1 MDTQRLILF
10 VVFSMSLFFLWQAW
24 EDERNPAPRNPVAAP
39 AGSVAGQRATAQVPD
54 APVPSPS
61 ANQNMGVPHGE
72 VPAPT
77 GAMPVTKGERIKL
90 VTDLIEVTVNTEG
103 GVIERVAL
111 LKHKDTLD
119 QSQAYKLLQSSDGR
133 VHVAQ
138 SGLLGEGLPNHRD
151 SYVAEPGVRTLARG
165 AERLDLRLVAD
176 MPGGAKV
183 SKVLTL
189 RAGSYLVDVAFEI
202 ENRGDK
208 ALDGHAYY
216 QLLRDA
222 KAPAGEQSMVPT
234 YTGPVVYNERDKF
247 TKLEFADIDKGKA
260 RFTKTTDNGW
270 VGMLEHY
277 FVAAWLP
284 RDGEPKLNREFY
296 AKKSGGDAGQ
306 YVVGVI
312 VPVSTIA
319 PGGVGRIGMPLY
331 AGPQEQEKLGALAK
345 GLELTTDYGIFTV
358 IAAPLFIAL
367 QWLYKLVG
375 NWGWAIVLLTILLK
389 LVFYPLN
396 TSAARSMGKM
406 KLVAPKLKALQ
417 EQYANDK
424 QQLQMKMME
433 LYKTE
438 KINPLG
444 GCLPILVQM
453 PVFIALY
460 WVLLAAVELR
470 HAPWLGWIGDLSS
483 PDPFYVLPVVYA
495 ITAYVQVKLSP
506 TPVTDP
512 MQARM
517 MQIMPIAF
525 SVMFIFFPSG
535 LVLYWLVNNVLSIA
549 QQWHVNR
556 LLGREQAAASAK
568 R

>member
-10 VVFSMSLFFLWQAW
+10 VIFSMSMFFLWQAW
-24 EDERNPAPRNPVAAP
+24 ENERNPKPTVAAVSAPVAPETAKP
-39 AGSVAGQRATAQVPD
+39 AADTPKPSQIAAG
-54 APVPSPS
+54 PS
-61 ANQNMGVPHGE
+61 E
-72 VPAPT
+72 IPAPS
-77 GAMPVTKGERIKL
+77 GVMPATKGERIKL
-90 VTDLIEVTVNTEG
+90 VTDLLEVTVNTEG

-119 QSQAYKLLQSSDGR
+119 RTQAYTLLQSADGR

-138 SGLLGEGLPNHRD
+138 SGLLGEALPNHRT
-151 SYVAEPGVRTLARG
+151 SFEAEPGPRSLGPG
-165 AERLDLRLVAD
+165 AEALELRLRSATAEGVR
-176 MPGGAKV
+176 V
-183 SKVLTL
+183 SKVI
-189 RAGSYLVDVAFEI
+189 RVKPGSYLIAVAFEI
-202 ENRGDK
+202 ENGSAK
-208 ALDGHAYY
+208 PVETHAYF
-216 QLLRDA
+216 QLLRDT
-222 KAPAGEQSMVPT
+222 KPPAGEHSMVPT
-234 YTGPVVYNERDKF
+234 YTGPVVYNEQDKF
-247 TKLEFADIDKGKA
+247 TKLEFGDIDKGKA
-260 RFTKTTDNGW
+260 RFTKIADNGW
-270 VGMLEHY
+270 IGMLEHY

-296 AKKSGGDAGQ
+296 VRKSSNDAGQ
-306 YVVGVI
+306 YIAGLL
-312 VPVSTIA
+312 VPMASVA
-319 PGGVGRIGMPLY
+319 PGAQGRVEVPLY
-331 AGPQEQEKLGALAK
+331 AGPQEQEKLGSLAK
-345 GLELTTDYGIFTV
+345 GLDLTTDYGIFTV
-358 IAAPLFIAL
+358 IAAPLFVAL

-406 KLVAPKLKALQ
+406 KLIAPKLKALQ

-424 QQLQMKMME
+424 QQLQVKMME

-470 HAPWLGWIGDLSS
+470 HAAWLGWIVDLSG
-483 PDPFYVLPVVYA
+483 PDPYYVLPVIYA
-495 ITAYVQVKLSP
+495 ITAYLQVKLSP
-506 TPVTDP
+506 TPVSDP

-525 SVMFIFFPSG
+525 SVMFIFFPAG
-535 LVLYWLVNNVLSIA
+535 LVLYWLVNNVLSIG

>member
-10 VVFSMSLFFLWQAW
+10 VIFSMSGFFLWQAW
-24 EDERNPAPRNPVAAP
+24 ESERNPRSAP
-39 AGSVAGQRATAQVPD
+39 ATVAISQGKEGEPAASGHVPD
-54 APVPSPS
+54 APSPGKTMK
-61 ANQNMGVPHGE
+61 APAEE

-77 GAMPVTKGERIKL
+77 GVMPVSKGERIRL
-90 VTDLIEVTVNTEG
+90 STDALEVTINTEG

-119 QSQAYKLLQSSDGR
+119 KSRPYTLLQNGDG
-133 VHVAQ
+133 HTHLAQ
-138 SGLLGEGLPNHRD
+138 SGLLGENLPNHRTMFTAQPGARSLGMGADRLELRLEAPTVDGIRASKVFTVRPD
-151 SYVAEPGVRTLARG
+151 SYLIEVGFEVVNGS
-165 AERLDLRLVAD
+165 
-176 MPGGAKV
+176 
-183 SKVLTL
+183 SKAIDT
-189 RAGSYLVDVAFEI
+189 
-202 ENRGDK
+202 
-208 ALDGHAYY
+208 HAYF
-216 QLLRDA
+216 QLLRDGNP
-222 KAPAGEQSMVPT
+222 PAGQHSMVPS
-234 YTGPVVYNERDKF
+234 YTGAVVYSEQDKF
-247 TKLEFADIDKGKA
+247 TKLEFADIDKGKT

-284 RDGEPKLNREFY
+284 RDGEPKLMREFY
-296 AKKSGGDAGQ
+296 AKKSSGDGAHYIAG
-306 YVVGVI
+306 VL
-312 VPVSTIA
+312 VPLASVA
-319 PGGVGRIGMPLY
+319 PGGTARVAVPLY
-331 AGPQEQEKLGALAK
+331 AGPQEQEKLAALAK
-345 GLELTTDYGIFTV
+345 GLDLTTDYGIFTV
-358 IAAPLFIAL
+358 IAAPLFLAL

-375 NWGWAIVLLTILLK
+375 NWGWAIVLLTVLLK

-396 TSAARSMGKM
+396 TAAARSMGKM
-406 KLVAPKLKALQ
+406 KLVGPKLKALQ

-424 QQLQMKMME
+424 QQLQIRMME

-453 PVFIALY
+453 PVFLALY

-470 HAPWLGWIGDLSS
+470 HAPWLGWITDLSG

-495 ITAYVQVKLSP
+495 ITAYAQVKLSP

-535 LVLYWLVNNVLSIA
+535 LVLYWLVNNVLSIG

-556 LLGREQAAASAK
+556 LLTREQASASAK